1 MKIRTD
7 FVTNSSSSS
16 FVICKKHL
24 SEDQINA
31 IRYHSELGKKLGLPY
46 WKEAWDIEE
55 NDSYIAGSTF
65 MDNFDMSELLDRI
78 GVSSRNVKWG
88 LDLPDEYDEDEEN
101 NDWQSCL
108 REAMD
113 ESNRSDY

>member
-31 IRYHSELGKKLGLPY
+31 IRYHSELGEKLGLSY
-46 WKEAWDIEE
+46 WKDSWDIEE

-88 LDLPDEYDEDEEN
+88 LDLPDEDDEYEEN
-101 NDWQSCL
+101 DDWQDCL
-108 REAMD
+108 REVMD
-113 ESNRSDY
+113 ENDGGHY